1 MTLMS
6 DYYDLGNYN
15 RAITTD
21 SPDAHL
27 WFNRGLIWCYAFNQ
41 EEGVRCFRRAAESD
55 ADCAIAYWGV
65 AYAKGPFYNL
75 LWTDFTPTELGDVVV
90 TCHEAAGR
98 ALALNDRVSPV
109 EQALIRALTRRY
121 QSGQVAGYDVLQSWI
136 DDYAVAMAEV
146 YAAFPDDFDVVAL
159 YAEALMTRT
168 PWKLWDID
176 KGVPAEGADT
186 LEAIAVLERGMRLVD
201 ERGAEPHPGMVHMYI
216 HAIEMSPFPEKAL
229 PATDALRD
237 LVPDGGHLRHMPS
250 HIDVLCGRYVEA
262 ITANDKAIAADRKF
276 LDGADMH
283 DFYLTSC
290 CHEFHLKMYAAM
302 FAGQYRPA
310 IEAADDVAELLTDD
324 VLRHDQPYTA
334 ATLEGYYSMKMHVLV
349 RFGKWREIVDTPL
362 PTDAELY
369 CVTIAMHHYA
379 KGVANAALGNI
390 EAAEREKIAFEA
402 AVANIADD
410 RFFFNNFAPDIMAV
424 ARAMLDG
431 ELAYRKADYD
441 LAFANLRQA
450 AVLSDRLHY
459 TEPWAWMHP
468 PRHALGAL
476 LLERGHVEEASRV
489 YAADLGL
496 TDELNRCC
504 QHPGNVWSL
513 HGYVECLRRQQRDA
527 EADAIQPRL
536 DAALAACDVP
546 IGASCCCRGMTLA
559 NGRGA

>member
-6 DYYDLGNYN
+6 DYFDLGHYQ
-15 RAITTD
+15 RPITTD
-21 SPDAHL
+21 SPEAHL

-186 LEAIAVLERGMRLVD
+186 LEAIAVLERGMRLVE

-290 CHEFHLKMYAAM
+290 CHDFHLKMYAAM

-349 RFGKWREIVDTPL
+349 RFGRWREIVEAPL
-362 PTDAELY
+362 PTDAKLY

-410 RFFFNNFAPDIMAV
+410 RLFFNNFAPNILAV
-424 ARAMLDG
+424 ASAMLDG

-441 LAFANLRQA
+441 VAFANLRQA

-476 LLERGHVEEASRV
+476 LLERGHVEEAARV

-496 TDELNRCC
+496 TDDLSRCC

-527 EADAIQPRL
+527 EADAIQPQL

>member
-1 MTLMS
+1 MTVTS
-6 DYYDLGNYN
+6 DYYDLGNYQ
-15 RAITTD
+15 RPITAA

-41 EEGVRCFRRAAESD
+41 EEAVRCFRRAAEID
-55 ADCAIAYWGV
+55 PDCAMAYWGV
-65 AYAKGPFYNL
+65 AYGKGPFYNL
-75 LWTDFTPTELGDVVV
+75 LWTDFTASELEDVIV
-90 TCHEAAGR
+90 TSHEASQR
-98 ALALNDRVSPV
+98 ALALSEGASPV
-109 EQALIRALTRRY
+109 EQALIRALARRY
-121 QSGQVAGYDVLQSWI
+121 QSGRVVGYDVLQSWI

-146 YAAFPDDFDVVAL
+146 YAAFPDDVDVIAL

-168 PWKLWDID
+168 PWRLWDVD

-186 LEAIAVLERGMRLVD
+186 LEAIAVLERGMRLVE
-201 ERGAEPHPGMVHMYI
+201 ERGAEPHAGMVHMYI
-216 HAIEMSPFPEKAL
+216 HAMEMSPTPEAAL

-262 ITANDKAIAADRKF
+262 ITANDKAIAADKKF
-276 LDGADMH
+276 LELAGPH
-283 DFYLTSC
+283 DFYTTSC
-290 CHEFHLKMYAAM
+290 CHDFHLKMYASM
-302 FAGQYRPA
+302 FAGRFQPA
-310 IEAADDVAELLTDD
+310 LDAADDLAEMLTED
-324 VLRHDQPYTA
+324 VLRNDQPYTA

-349 RFGKWREIVDTPL
+349 RFGRWQAIVDTP
-362 PTDAELY
+362 PPGDPELY

-390 EAAEREKIAFEA
+390 EAAEREKLAFEA
-402 AVANIADD
+402 AVANIAAD
-410 RFFFNNFAPDIMAV
+410 RLFFNNLAADIMAV

-431 ELAYRKADYD
+431 ELAYHKGDD
-441 LAFANLRQA
+441 EDAFSHLRRA

-476 LLERGHVEEASRV
+476 LLERGHVEEAARV

-496 TDELNRCC
+496 TDDLKRCC

-527 EADAIQPRL
+527 EADAIQPQL

-546 IGASCCCRGMTLA
+546 IGASCCCRGMALA
-559 NGRGA
+559 NRRGV

>member
-1 MTLMS
+1 MS
-6 DYYDLGNYN
+6 DYYDLGDYQ
-15 RAITTD
+15 RPITTT

-41 EEGVRCFRRAAESD
+41 EEGVRCFRRAAEFD
-55 ADCAIAYWGV
+55 PDCAIAYWGV
-65 AYAKGPFYNL
+65 AYAMGPFYNL
-75 LWTDFTPTELGDVVV
+75 LWTDFTASELGDVVV
-90 TCHEAAGR
+90 TCHEAAAR

-186 LEAIAVLERGMRLVD
+186 LEAIAVLERGMRLVE

-290 CHEFHLKMYAAM
+290 CHDFHLKMYAAM

-310 IEAADDVAELLTDD
+310 LEAADDVAELLTDD

-349 RFGKWREIVDTPL
+349 RFGRWREIVDTPL

-369 CVTIAMHHYA
+369 CVTVAMHHYA
-379 KGVANAALGNI
+379 KVVANAALGDI
-390 EAAEREKIAFEA
+390 EAAGREKIAFEA

-410 RFFFNNFAPDIMAV
+410 RFFFNNVAADIMAV

-431 ELAYRKADYD
+431 ELAYRKGDYD
-441 LAFANLRQA
+441 AAFADLRRA
-450 AVLSDRLHY
+450 AGLSDHLHY

-476 LLERGHVEEASRV
+476 LLERGHVEEAARV

-496 TDELNRCC
+496 TDELKRCC

-513 HGYVECLRRQQRDA
+513 HGYVECLRRQQKDA
-527 EADAIQPRL
+527 EADAIQPQL

-546 IGASCCCRGMTLA
+546 IGASCCCRGMALA

>member
-1 MTLMS
+1 MMS
-6 DYYDLGNYN
+6 DYYDLGDYQ
-15 RAITTD
+15 RPITTA

-41 EEGVRCFRRAAESD
+41 EEGVRCFRRAAEFD
-55 ADCAIAYWGV
+55 PDCAIAYWGV

-75 LWTDFTPTELGDVVV
+75 LWTDFTASELEDVVV

-98 ALALNDRVSPV
+98 ALALSGRVSPV
-109 EQALIRALTRRY
+109 EQALIRALTQRY
-121 QSGQVAGYDVLQSWI
+121 QSDRVVGYDVLQTWI

-146 YAAFPDDFDVVAL
+146 YATFPEDFDVIAL

-168 PWKLWDID
+168 PWRLWDVD

-186 LEAIAVLERGMRLVD
+186 LEAIAVLERGMRLVE
-201 ERGAEPHPGMVHMYI
+201 ERGAEPHAGMVHMYI
-216 HAIEMSPFPEKAL
+216 HAMEMSPTPEIAL

-262 ITANDKAIAADRKF
+262 ITANDKAIAADKKF
-276 LDGADMH
+276 LDLAGPH
-283 DFYLTSC
+283 DFYMTSC
-290 CHEFHLKMYAAM
+290 CHDFHLKMYAAM
-302 FAGQYRPA
+302 FAGRFQSA
-310 IEAADDVAELLTDD
+310 LDAADGLAEMLTED
-324 VLRHDQPYTA
+324 VLRNDQPYTA

-369 CVTIAMHHYA
+369 CVTVTMHHYA

-402 AVANIADD
+402 AVANIAND
-410 RFFFNNFAPDIMAV
+410 RFFFNNFATDIMDV

-431 ELAYRKADYD
+431 ELAYRKGDYD
-441 LAFANLRQA
+441 DAFADLRQA
-450 AVLSDRLHY
+450 AALSDRLHY

-476 LLERGHVEEASRV
+476 LLERGHVEEAERV

-536 DAALAACDVP
+536 DAALATCDVP
-546 IGASCCCRGMTLA
+546 IGASCCCRGTTLA
-559 NGRGA
+559 DGRGA